1 MTTRFAKAIEK
12 GGNELHCLIC
22 EAPLLHFLSWRALF
36 FLRSEEKICRACKDN
51 FIRIEG
57 RTVCPKCGRPQE
69 SEELCGDCLKW
80 EADPLTRSLLRQNR
94 SVYIY
99 NTFMKEVLARFKF
112 RGDAEL
118 VFAFAPSF
126 INAFHQYYRHT
137 PAVLVPIPLS
147 EERKAERGFNQ
158 AERLASLLKKPVIHP
173 LIRIENE
180 KQSKKSR
187 KERIKPK
194 TVFRT
199 EKGSVK
205 NLDIILIDD
214 LYTTGATLHHGADCL
229 MTSGEAKSVSSF
241 TLIRS

>member
-1 MTTRFAKAIEK
+1 M
-12 GGNELHCLIC
+12 
-22 EAPLLHFLSWRALF
+22 
-36 FLRSEEKICRACKDN
+36 
-51 FIRIEG
+51 
-57 RTVCPKCGRPQE
+57 CPKCGRPQE
-69 SEELCGDCLKW
+69 SEELCGDCVKW

-126 INAFHQYYRHT
+126 INAFHQYCRRT

-158 AERLASLLKKPVIHP
+158 AERLASLLKRPVMHP
-173 LIRIENE
+173 LLRIENE

-214 LYTTGATLHHGADCL
+214 LYTTGATLHHAADCL